1 MKPYAADYFD
11 WFGTLLFGVYGLVL
25 FIILWAIS
33 AVFLENKREQLFCC
47 IAFIF
52 LSLFVWVAAYSSL
65 MPYLHD
71 TDIFSYIVEE
81 GVVNVESRGVNLYY
95 LISKPLVI
103 LSAYQIEVYLLF
115 QQFIFILALLFIWK
129 GWQIH
134 CENLKIKT
142 GLFEVFV
149 LLAVIYPSTILYIT
163 TPLREFIQILGF
175 SIFLYGLAVNLQ
187 NGKWLWLIIGV
198 VLTLFVRPQLIL
210 IYPILI
216 LIAKQKNIFKLLA
229 YGLGIVPLILLA
241 FNVMNYHFRVSWF
254 ARFRNASIEHYGGSG
269 MTYGYVEW
277 QTYSDLLLDLPVLA
291 LQFLLSP
298 MPIMHDV
305 NPLSL
310 LMLFLDFIF
319 VSFVLF
325 GALSIKFRVSGTY
338 LKIFIYAIT
347 LFAMKEFFIGG
358 AVRHRFPLILMILP
372 LASMYYSHVIA
383 SLLRHRQKQQLPVS
397 KINAQTT

>member
-1 MKPYAADYFD
+1 VKPFAAEYFD
-11 WFGTLLFGVYGLVL
+11 WVGALLFGVYGAVL
-25 FIILWAIS
+25 FVLLWAIS
-33 AVFLENKREQLFCC
+33 AVFLEDKREQLFCC
-47 IAFIF
+47 MAFIF

-81 GVVNVESRGVNLYY
+81 GDIKVESRGVNLYY

-103 LSAYQIEVYLLF
+103 LSAYQIEVFLLF
-115 QQFIFILALLFIWK
+115 QQFIFILALLFLWK
-129 GWQIH
+129 GWKIH
-134 CENLKIKT
+134 CQNLKVNT

-149 LLAVIYPSTILYIT
+149 CLAVVYPSTILYIT

-175 SIFLYGLAVNLQ
+175 SIFLYGLSINLQ
-187 NGKWLWLIIGV
+187 NGKWFWLLVGV
-198 VLTLFVRPQLIL
+198 LLTLFVRPQLIL

-216 LIAKQKNIFKLLA
+216 LIAKQKNVLKLLV
-229 YGLGIVPLILLA
+229 YSLGIFPLILLA

-254 ARFRNASIEHYGGSG
+254 AHFRNASIEHYGGSG
-269 MTYGYVEW
+269 MTYGHVEW
-277 QTYSDLLLDLPVLA
+277 QSYTDILLDLPILA

-319 VSFVLF
+319 VSIVLF
-325 GALSIKFRVSGTY
+325 GALSVKFRVSGTY
-338 LKIFIYAIT
+338 LKIFIFAIT
-347 LFAMKEFFIGG
+347 LFSMKEFFIGG

-372 LASMYYSHVIA
+372 IASMYYSHIIA
-383 SLLRHRQKQQLPVS
+383 ALLQNRKKQELPEKQS
-397 KINAQTT
+397 